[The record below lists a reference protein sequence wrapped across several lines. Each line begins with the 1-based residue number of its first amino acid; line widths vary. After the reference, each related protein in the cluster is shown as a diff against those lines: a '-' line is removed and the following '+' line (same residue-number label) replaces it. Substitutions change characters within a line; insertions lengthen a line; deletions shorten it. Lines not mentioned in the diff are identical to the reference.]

1 MLDIKRSPYTVKPTD
16 RSPLSGFRWVG
27 ANVSEDGRSRELLTF
42 HVIFVKYWP
51 ETWKG
56 SDSFMVKIL
65 ERRLNFGSLFSFFFL
80 FCFSL
85 FLLFFCF
92 VFFFVED
99 DEQYNKQINTLFRTV
114 HIGAFNASVQVCTA
128 SFIESIVCV
137 TELNSVLLALIHC
150 KVIYPMDSAMQW
162 INYFKRDRSVYQNLS
177 SYPVDGDLS
186 DAQCYP

>member
-65 ERRLNFGSLFSFFFL
+65 ERRLNFGSLFSFFFYFVL
-80 FCFSL
+80 VCFCYF
-85 FLLFFCF
+85 FVLFFF
-92 VFFFVED
+92 
-99 DEQYNKQINTLFRTV
+99 L
-114 HIGAFNASVQVCTA
+114 
-128 SFIESIVCV
+128 
-137 TELNSVLLALIHC
+137 
-150 KVIYPMDSAMQW
+150 
-162 INYFKRDRSVYQNLS
+162 
-177 SYPVDGDLS
+177 
-186 DAQCYP
+186 